1 MKHARQMMTQVWKT
15 RHSHS
20 IWDEIGGIIMF
31 ILAIWIG
38 FALDLILPLERF
50 GLIPRRGAGLAG
62 IFLMPFLHGNLQH
75 IISNTV
81 PLFVLMLLLAGSRA
95 NSGMVVASIT
105 LLSGMLLWLFGR
117 PMIHIGASGLVFG
130 LITFLIFSGLFEKR
144 ILSIVVSV
152 LVGFLYG
159 GSLFAGVMPGQ
170 TGISW
175 DGHLS
180 GAVAGV
186 VIAWLVAR
194 N

>member
-1 MKHARQMMTQVWKT
+1 MMTQAWKT

-20 IWDEIGGIIMF
+20 IRFEIGGIMMF
-31 ILAIWIG
+31 ILAIWLG
-38 FALDLILPLERF
+38 FALELILPLERF
-50 GLIPRRGAGLAG
+50 GLIPRQGAGLPG
-62 IFLMPFLHGNLQH
+62 IFLMPFLHGSLRH

-95 NSGMVVASIT
+95 NSWVIVASIT
-105 LLSGMLLWLFGR
+105 LFGGLLLWLFGR

-144 ILSIVVSV
+144 MLSIVVSV

-175 DGHLS
+175 DGHLF
-180 GAVAGV
+180 GAVAAI
-186 VIAWLVAR
+186 VIAWLVTR
-194 N
+194 K